1 MSDPF
6 CISILLATYNGAA
19 YLSEQLD
26 SLFAQTNRD
35 WRLLVRDD
43 CSTDATA
50 EILAAYQAKYP
61 GIISIAPNDGVRLG
75 ACRNFGMLLEYAEAP
90 YVMFCDQDDVWLPD
104 KIEVTLA
111 AMKWLEAEYGTE
123 TPLLVHTDLKVVDE
137 RLCPLGN
144 SLWQYMGSTPARLT
158 GINRVLMQNFA
169 TGCTVM
175 INRSLRDLAN
185 PVPDGA
191 RMHDWWFALVATAF
205 GKVTAVDGPTILYRQ
220 HGKNDSGAVH
230 WNFVREVIGFIDRE
244 RRNAAITKRDAIFTN
259 LEQQAAAFADRYG
272 ARLDRDTRLLLSE
285 FCSLRQRGFFMR
297 RFLTLRYGFLYSNR
311 LANLGMLL
319 FR

>member
-1 MSDPF
+1 MKM
-6 CISILLATYNGAA
+6 IQILLATYNGAA
-19 YLSEQLD
+19 YLAEQLD

-50 EILAAYQAKYP
+50 EILAAYQEKYP
-61 GIISIAPNDGVRLG
+61 GIISIVPNDGARLG
-75 ACRNFGMLLEYAEAP
+75 AGRNFGMLLEHAEAP

-111 AMKWLEAEYGTE
+111 AMKRLEATHGAEM
-123 TPLLVHTDLKVVDE
+123 PLLVHTDLKVVDE
-137 RLCPLGN
+137 RLNLLGD
-144 SLWQYMGSTPARLT
+144 SLWRYMGSRPERLSR
-158 GINRVLMQNFA
+158 INRVLMQNFA

-175 INRSLRDLAN
+175 INRSLRDLAL
-185 PVPDGA
+185 PVPAGA
-191 RMHDWWFALVATAF
+191 RMHDWWLALVATAF
-205 GKVTAVDGPTILYRQ
+205 GRVAAVHRPTMLYRQ

-272 ARLDRDTRLLLSE
+272 ERLDPGTRLLLSV

-297 RFLTLRYGFLYSNR
+297 RYLTLRYGFLYSNR
-311 LANLGMLL
+311 LSSLGMLL